1 MKPTIRRF
9 AVLAVLVAFAGAGSV
24 FAQRNSQPSTPA
36 DGPPPP
42 AMGGL
47 MLMDEDGNEVLRLIP
62 GQMTT
67 ELQEVPEG
75 RYLLMVEGAGAFKLM
90 VGEDTEIEVKRAVEE
105 PPSPAGKRIMPQAG
119 DSPAVIDFD
128 LEPGDQMMRMAPAK
142 DAGEKVEL
150 QLTAFDL
157 PEFYGWSAIIE
168 YDSEQVELVTG
179 SFKASSFIP
188 GLIPL
193 VDDQEG
199 KVEVGGANFSKRVS
213 SGDGDLG
220 SLAFETLDDF
230 SGHAQLKL
238 VELKVRK
245 VDGTEAMATDVIAS
259 IGGMPGGPHSR
270 GGPGGSPPAGQGP
283 AMQILAGK
291 DAVDHLMA
299 ENECAGCDL
308 SGANLMRK
316 DLEEADLSGANLTK
330 ANLFGAK
337 LGSANLEKAKL
348 VEANLLQA
356 DLREAVL
363 VEADLTKA
371 RVIGAKLQ
379 EADLT
384 DAILEGTKLSG
395 ANLTDAIW
403 TDGNECG
410 RGSIGRCKK

>member
-9 AVLAVLVAFAGAGSV
+9 AALIALLAFAGAGSV
-24 FAQRNSQPSTPA
+24 LALDPPNPPMPS

-47 MLMDEDGNEVLRLIP
+47 MLVDEDGNEVLRLEP

-75 RYLLMVEGAGAFKLM
+75 HYMLMVEGAGAFKLK
-90 VGEDTEIEVKRAVEE
+90 VGGDTEIEVKRAVEE
-105 PPSPAGKRIMPQAG
+105 PPPPAGKMVMPPAG

-128 LEPGDQMMRMAPAK
+128 LEPGDQMMRMAPVEE
-142 DAGEKVEL
+142 AGEKVEL
-150 QLTAFDL
+150 QLTAYDL
-157 PEFYGWSAIIE
+157 PEFYGWSAVIE
-168 YDSEQVELVTG
+168 YDPEQLELVTG
-179 SFKASSFIP
+179 SFQASSFIP

-199 KVEVGGANFSKRVS
+199 KVEVGGANFSKQVS

-220 SLAFETLDDF
+220 TLAFMTVGDF
-230 SGHAQLKL
+230 SGHAELKL

-245 VDGTEAMATDVIAS
+245 IDGTDIMEADAIAI
-259 IGGMPGGPHSR
+259 IGKPPHDPGDPGGP
-270 GGPGGSPPAGQGP
+270 PPADEEP
-283 AMQILAGK
+283 EMEILAGK
-291 DAVDHLMA
+291 EAIDHLMA
-299 ENECAGCDL
+299 EGECAGCDL

-316 DLEEADLSGANLTK
+316 DLEEADLSGANLSK

-337 LGSANLEKAKL
+337 LGSANLKGASL
-348 VEANLLQA
+348 VETNLLQA
-356 DLREAVL
+356 DLRKAVL

-384 DAILEGTKLSG
+384 DAILENTKFSG
-395 ANLTDAIW
+395 ANLTDALWI
-403 TDGNECG
+403 DGEECG
-410 RGSIGRCKK
+410 RGSIGRCKQ

>member
-9 AVLAVLVAFAGAGSV
+9 AALVVLMAFAGAGSV
-24 FAQRNSQPSTPA
+24 LALAPPNPPMSP
-36 DGPPPP
+36 DGSPPP

-47 MLMDEDGNEVLRLIP
+47 MLVDEDGNEVLRLEP

-75 RYLLMVEGAGAFKLM
+75 HYMLMVEGAGAFKLKI
-90 VGEDTEIEVKRAVEE
+90 GEDTEIEVKRAVEE
-105 PPSPAGKRIMPQAG
+105 PPPPAGKMVMPPAG

-128 LEPGDQMMRMAPAK
+128 LEPGDQMMRMAPVK
-142 DAGEKVEL
+142 ESGEKVEL

-157 PEFYGWSAIIE
+157 PEFYGWSAVIE
-168 YDSEQVELVTG
+168 YDPEQVELVG
-179 SFKASSFIP
+179 NSFKASNFIP

-199 KVEVGGANFSKRVS
+199 KVEVGGANFSKKVS

-220 SLAFETLDDF
+220 TLAFATLDDF
-230 SGHAQLKL
+230 SGHAELKL

-245 VDGTEAMATDVIAS
+245 LDGTDIMEADVIAI
-259 IGGMPGGPHSR
+259 IGGPSGP
-270 GGPGGSPPAGQGP
+270 PPADNKP
-283 AMQILAGK
+283 AMKILAGK
-291 DAVDHLMA
+291 EAIDHLM
-299 ENECAGCDL
+299 EEGECAGCDL

-337 LGSANLEKAKL
+337 LGSANLKGAIL

-356 DLREAVL
+356 DLREGIL
-363 VEADLTKA
+363 IEADLTKA

-384 DAILEGTKLSG
+384 DAILDETKFSG
-395 ANLTDAIW
+395 ANLTGAIW
-403 TDGNECG
+403 VDGEECG
-410 RGSIGRCKK
+410 RGSMGRCKK